1 MIEFIEGN
9 PLKWYYCCFTPVN
22 SVEIFRFA
30 KKNTM
35 KIKILLFLAF
45 IAIVPLSSYAQIND
59 PLITKDTLAQQK
71 WVDTLMSHMSVDQ
84 KIGQLFMVAAY
95 SNKDKKHA
103 DYIQSLISKHEIGG
117 LIFMQGTPIKQAKL
131 NNRFQKSSKIPL
143 LIGFDGE
150 WGLDMRLKQTYRY
163 PWNMTLGAI
172 RNDSLIEQF
181 GEQLGKHC
189 KRLGIHINFAPVVDI
204 NTNPNNPIIGNRSFG
219 ENKKNVAAKALA
231 FTKGMQGQ
239 GILANAKHFP
249 GHGDTASDSHKTLPI
264 ISFTKQRIDSV
275 ELYPYKELI
284 RNGLM
289 SIMTAHL
296 SVPSL
301 EPNPRL
307 PSSLSHNIITKVLQE
322 DLGFKGLIIT
332 DALNMKGA
340 SNFAAPGDIDLA
352 AFLAGNDVLLFPKD
366 VAIALKTIRT
376 ALEEN
381 VLTEERLDI
390 SVRKILKAKYWA
402 GLHKNKFVELTHLN
416 EDLNTL
422 EDDLLHKKLV
432 ENAISLIKNTGNV
445 FPIQHL
451 DKKKIAYV
459 KFGDA
464 QNDDYLKTVR
474 KYANVSVVTGKTIDV
489 ILEQLKAFNLVI
501 IGYHKS
507 NKNPWK
513 YFKFKHKELY
523 WLQEIA
529 RENNVIL
536 NVFASPYSLFD
547 FKTFENIEGILM
559 SYQNSKISQEVSAQM
574 LFGAIETKGKLPISV
589 RNEFSEGHGLM
600 SSSLNRLG
608 YAIPEEV
615 GMASDTL
622 NKIDAIARVVISEKM
637 APGMQ
642 VLVAR
647 KGKVIFH
654 KAYGYHTDKKLRKV
668 KKTDVYDLASLT
680 KILGGLPMIMRS
692 EELGNFSLDNT
703 LGEIMPIL
711 KGSNK
716 DTITIREAL
725 SHNGKL
731 KAWIPFYLKTIDSV
745 TKLPSLK
752 YYRDKQSKEF
762 PIKIARNLYLRGDYI
777 DTIYQR
783 IVEVPQRK
791 KSGYKYSGLPFYLFK
806 KYVEDTYMEKMDVL
820 NDRLFYK
827 PLGAN
832 SLMYNPLDKISKSN
846 IVPTEEDDYYRHQLL
861 QGYVHDMGAAML
873 NGVSGNAGL
882 FGNANDIAKMMQ
894 MYLQKGFYGGKRY
907 FKTSTME
914 KFTKRHYAKD
924 SIRRGLG
931 FDKPQMNPDVS
942 ATCGCVSDKSFGHS
956 GFTGTFAW
964 ADPETETVY
973 VFLSN
978 RVYPKMSNYGL
989 VEEGIRTKVQQIIQ
1003 DAIKDDEEQFLHKKD
1018 HLESKKRDNTNAKVS
1033 QE

>member
-1 MIEFIEGN
+1 
-9 PLKWYYCCFTPVN
+9 
-22 SVEIFRFA
+22 
-30 KKNTM
+30 M
-35 KIKILLFLAF
+35 KIKLPLFVLLFYVF
-45 IAIVPLSSYAQIND
+45 SISAQISD
-59 PLITKDTLAQQK
+59 PLITKDALAQQK
-71 WVDTLMSHMSVDQ
+71 WVDTLMSNMSIDQ

-95 SNKDKKHA
+95 SNKDKKHT
-103 DYIQSLISKHEIGG
+103 DYIQKLINNYEIGG

-131 NNRFQKSSKIPL
+131 NNLYQKKSKIPL

-150 WGLDMRLKQTYRY
+150 WGLDMRLKNTYRY

-172 RNDSLIEQF
+172 RNDSLIEEF
-181 GEQLGKHC
+181 GKQLGKHC
-189 KRLGIHINFAPVVDI
+189 KRLGIHINFAPVVDV

-219 ENKKNVAAKALA
+219 ENQFNVAAKAIA
-231 FTKGMQGQ
+231 FVKGMQGQ

-249 GHGDTASDSHKTLPI
+249 GHGDTASDSHKTLPVI
-264 ISFTKQRIDSV
+264 EFTKERIQSV
-275 ELYPYKELI
+275 ELYPYKELFK
-284 RNGLM
+284 NGLT
-289 SIMTAHL
+289 SIMAAHL

-301 EPNPRL
+301 ESNPEL
-307 PSSLSHNIITKVLQE
+307 PSSLSHTIITDILQE

-332 DALNMKGA
+332 DALNMKGVA
-340 SNFAAPGDIDLA
+340 NYAEPGAIDLA
-352 AFLAGNDVLLFPKD
+352 AFLAGNDILLFPKD
-366 VAIALKTIRT
+366 VAIALKIIKE
-376 ALEEN
+376 AVVEK

-402 GLHKNKFVELTHLN
+402 GLHKSKYVELTNLN
-416 EDLNTL
+416 KDLNTIAD
-422 EDDLLHKKLV
+422 ELLHKKLV
-432 ENAISLIKNTGNV
+432 EHAITLVKNTSNV
-445 FPIQHL
+445 FPIQNL

-459 KFGDA
+459 KLGDA
-464 QNDDYLKTVR
+464 KNEDYLKMLR
-474 KYANVSVVTGKTIDV
+474 KYTTVTEVSGNTIDV
-489 ILEQLKAFNLVI
+489 ILDQLKQFNLVI

-513 YFKFKHKELY
+513 SFKFKNKELF
-523 WLQEIA
+523 WLQEIS
-529 RENNVIL
+529 RKNKVIL
-536 NVFASPYSLFD
+536 NVFASPYCLLD
-547 FKTFENIEGILM
+547 FKTFKNIEGLLVA
-559 SYQNSKISQEVSAQM
+559 YQNSKISQEVSAQM
-574 LFGAIETKGKLPISV
+574 LFGVVGAKGKLPVSIK
-589 RNEFSEGHGLM
+589 NYFSEGHGLM
-600 SSSLNRLG
+600 SSALNRLG

-615 GMASDTL
+615 GMDATIL
-622 NKIDAIARVVISEKM
+622 NKIDDIAQEVILQKM

-654 KAYGYHTDKKLRKV
+654 KTYGYHTDKKLRKV
-668 KKTDVYDLASLT
+668 KDTDVYDLASLT

-692 EELGNFSLDNT
+692 EELGKFSLDNT

-731 KAWIPFYLKTIDSV
+731 KAWIPFYLKTIDTV

-752 YYRDKQSKEF
+752 YYRARKSTKF
-762 PIKIARNLYLRGDYI
+762 PIKISENLYLRGDYI
-777 DTIYQR
+777 DTIFKR
-783 IVEVPQRK
+783 IVDIPQRK

-806 KYVEDTYMEKMDVL
+806 KYVEDNYLEKMDVL

-832 SLMYNPLDKISKSN
+832 SLMYNPLEKISKSN
-846 IVPTEEDDYYRHQLL
+846 IVPTEDDDYYRHQLL

-894 MYLQKGFYGGKRY
+894 MYMQKGFYGGKRY
-907 FKTSTME
+907 FKTTTIE
-914 KFTKRHYAKD
+914 KFTKRHFEKD

-931 FDKPQMNPDVS
+931 FDKPQLNPDVS
-942 ATCGCVSDKSFGHS
+942 STCGCVSDSSFGHS

-964 ADPETETVY
+964 ADPESEIVY

-978 RVYPKMSNYGL
+978 RVYPKMNNYGL
-989 VEEGIRTKVQQIIQ
+989 VKEGIRTRVQQIIQ
-1003 DAIKDDEEQFLHKKD
+1003 DAIIDDESHILHRTNRLEKKS
-1018 HLESKKRDNTNAKVS
+1018 LNNTNAKIL
-1033 QE
+1033 QK